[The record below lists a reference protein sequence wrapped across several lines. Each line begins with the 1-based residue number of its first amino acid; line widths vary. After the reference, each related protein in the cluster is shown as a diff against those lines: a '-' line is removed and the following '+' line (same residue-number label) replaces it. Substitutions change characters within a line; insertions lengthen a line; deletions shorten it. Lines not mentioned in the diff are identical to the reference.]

1 MLDAVLQD
9 DATHVVAGLPDVEGS
24 VSLVRALAE
33 LRISG
38 VASMGLAL
46 PEPGDL
52 LGIGG
57 PAELSS
63 AALEAGE
70 AVVAGPGGVV
80 PRRGG
85 GGGGGAGDAP
95 PPRQAAPRGGA
106 APGR

>member
-57 PAELSS
+57 PAGLSS

-70 AVVAGPGGVV
+70 AVGAGHGGVV
-80 PRRGG
+80 PRRGRG
-85 GGGGGAGDAP
+85 GGGWTAGGG
-95 PPRQAAPRGGA
+95 PPRQRSRRGGGA
-106 APGR
+106 RGP